1 MCIATQYVYQCY
13 GCHSTVIKDLHHGPR
28 YPCPLA
34 MTTGPGP
41 GRGVPLL
48 EYCPSGLVWTSQRR
62 RCCDDID
69 PRAANTKDDDAY
81 RYFLLRSEKFCLW
94 CEVQNEVR
102 RLGIHA
108 ESEVLDPPAAAD
120 PNSRARTSVPTTSP
134 TPPSSTRPSAAAS
147 GKSSKKKISAKVKS
161 RKKIAC
167 GCYTYKYW
175 GEEDHRRYH
184 LRQEEEEEARSKA
197 KPVCGSESDSDDD
210 DEGGAPL

>member
-1 MCIATQYVYQCY
+1 MCIAIQYVYQCY

-41 GRGVPLL
+41 GRGAPMLG
-48 EYCPSGLVWTSQRR
+48 YCPSGIVWTSQRR

-69 PRAANTKDDDAY
+69 PRATNINKGDDEY

-94 CEVQNEVR
+94 CEVQDEVR
-102 RLGIHA
+102 RLGVHA
-108 ESEVLDPPAAAD
+108 ESEVLDPPAPA
-120 PNSRARTSVPTTSP
+120 TCHT
-134 TPPSSTRPSAAAS
+134 PSSSSPSPCPSAAVS
-147 GKSSKKKISAKVKS
+147 G

-167 GCYTYKYW
+167 GCYTYEFW

-184 LRQEEEEEARSKA
+184 RRQKEEARGKGKA
-197 KPVCGSESDSDDD
+197 SCNSVSDDD
-210 DEGGAPL
+210 EADDDDDEEGGAPL